1 MSDISDVEHPMRDA
15 FDARDYRAVATL
27 MLERYGTEIRAFLC
41 SRLRSTADGDEA
53 FSMFVEDL

>member
-1 MSDISDVEHPMRDA
+1 MRDA